1 MGEVTSNVALERRCL
16 RLVSITELEV
26 LQERIL
32 QELVEVTRAQSGA
45 LWVANEK
52 GLLRLRVFRGL
63 FDRQSLPASMDGS
76 LIARTPWENEQGLW
90 VPLTVGE
97 QLWGLAQ
104 LGHPLSKNFGDA
116 MLGPVEVLSG
126 FGGAALQAA
135 HKLLALQR
143 QGLRDRESGAYTL
156 SYFTD
161 YATKEIY
168 KARRYSRAFSILTFS
183 IDNLSQIRLRLGA
196 PTARSVQ
203 QATLKVI
210 AQSIRDSD
218 VIARATDQEFYVL
231 LPETEFFGALMF
243 LRRALSLVR
252 NEAAVRAVEWRL
264 PLGLTG
270 GAATFPR
277 DGEDFDELLGRCRQR
292 MNERRRSLQQ
302 LLNLETPSFWE
313 SVELLLGNSR
323 SPRLPDPGGEPSR
336 RGRVADTLLQ
346 ELQGELARELL
357 RDPTAR
363 GLLYLGGREV
373 RSDLPLLMGLE
384 GAPAGFGTNIFVL
397 GKRADVETHPV
408 ATPVFVE
415 GDAELDRHDFLLW
428 LGDAAAYAL
437 LQRRGRT
444 ATWGFHTADPALIE
458 GLVSKLQAQYDL
470 QAW

>member
-1 MGEVTSNVALERRCL
+1 MTELNNAVALERRCL
-16 RLVSITELEV
+16 AVVSITELETLQERV
-26 LQERIL
+26 LQEM
-32 QELVEVTRAQSGA
+32 VDVTRAQSGA

-52 GLLRLRVFRGL
+52 GLLRLRAFRGL

-76 LIARTPWENEQGLW
+76 LIARTPWENDQGLW
-90 VPLTVGE
+90 VPITVGE
-97 QLWGLAQ
+97 QLWGLLQ
-104 LGHPLSKNFGDA
+104 LGHPLAKNFGDA
-116 MLGPVEVLSG
+116 VLGPVQVLAG
-126 FGGAALQAA
+126 FSGAAIQAA

-143 QGLRDRESGAYTL
+143 QGLKDRESGAYTL

-183 IDNLSQIRLRLGA
+183 IDNLAQIRLRLGVE
-196 PTARSVQ
+196 TARAVQ

-243 LRRALSLVR
+243 LRRSLALVR
-252 NEAAVRAVEWRL
+252 NEPAVRGVEWRL

-277 DGEDFDELLGRCRQR
+277 DGEDFDELLARCRKR
-292 MNERRRSLQQ
+292 MNERRHSLQQ
-302 LLNLETPSFWE
+302 LLNLEGPTFWE
-313 SVELLLGNSR
+313 SVELLLGTAK

-336 RGRVADTLLQ
+336 RGHVSDSLLE
-346 ELQGELARELL
+346 ELQAELARELL
-357 RDPTAR
+357 RVPTAR
-363 GLLYLGGREV
+363 GLLYLGAHEV
-373 RSDLPLLMGLE
+373 RADLPLLMGLE
-384 GAPAGFGTNIFVL
+384 GAPVGFGTHIYVL
-397 GKRADVETHPV
+397 GKRADVEVHPV

-415 GDAELDRHDFLLW
+415 ADEGLEKHDFLLW
-428 LGDAAAYAL
+428 LGDAAAYGL
-437 LQRRGRT
+437 VQRRGRGG
-444 ATWGFHTADPALIE
+444 TWGFHTADPALIE